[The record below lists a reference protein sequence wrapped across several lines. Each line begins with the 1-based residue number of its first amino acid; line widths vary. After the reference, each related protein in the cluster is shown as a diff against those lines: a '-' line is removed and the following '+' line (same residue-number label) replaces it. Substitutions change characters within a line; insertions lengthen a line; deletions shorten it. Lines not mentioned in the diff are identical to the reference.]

1 MAVILQL
8 LASGRRCGAGGGFR
22 ADLGTPIDDARQHNK
37 RDGSL
42 LLSQPSEI
50 WAMTGAQLT

>member
-8 LASGRRCGAGGGFR
+8 LATGRRCGAEGGFR

-42 LLSQPSEI
+42 LLPQPSEI
-50 WAMTGAQLT
+50 WETNRVQLT